1 MRTLLELPAVI
12 AYAISCLVLIA
23 LFYVLAYRTGS
34 VRMRAKAVVNPED
47 VRVYLGASVVE
58 VDRPEVQRVKRAH
71 LNLIENAVPFFVVGL
86 LYALTEPHLLL
97 AAILDGVFVA
107 SRIVHAVAYSSGRQ
121 PVRSRAWAVGVAVVA
136 VMAGFVVWSLI
147 AGRST

>member
-1 MRTLLELPAVI
+1 VSTLLALPAVT

-23 LFYVLAYRTGS
+23 LFYVLAFRTGS
-34 VRMRAKAVVNPED
+34 VRMGAKAVVNPED

-71 LNLIENAVPFFVVGL
+71 LNLMENAVPFFVVGL
-86 LYALTEPHLLL
+86 LYAMTGPRLLL
-97 AAILDGVFVA
+97 AAILNGVFVA

-121 PVRSRAWAVGVAVVA
+121 PIRSRAWAVGVLMVA

-147 AGRST
+147 VGRSS